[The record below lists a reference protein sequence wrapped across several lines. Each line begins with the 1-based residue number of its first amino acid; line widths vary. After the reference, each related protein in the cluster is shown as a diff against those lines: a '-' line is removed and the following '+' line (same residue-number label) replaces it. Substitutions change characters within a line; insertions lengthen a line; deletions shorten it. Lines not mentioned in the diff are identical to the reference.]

1 MRPGNLAAA
10 TLLGLA
16 LAGCGSSAGT
26 PDAPSSPDSRSAT
39 RASFEQAR
47 AHWRSLALVDYRYSF
62 RRSCFCVPAAIS
74 EVEILVRS
82 GQVTQVFY
90 ADTGQAVSPDG
101 YPTVDGLFET
111 LQRAFDDGAYE
122 IRAAYDPGRGYPTD
136 FYIDTSP
143 QIADEE
149 LGVQAR
155 DLRPAE

>member
-1 MRPGNLAAA
+1 MRLGNLAAMA
-10 TLLGLA
+10 VLGLA

-26 PDAPSSPDSRSAT
+26 PDGPSSPDNRSAA
-39 RASFEQAR
+39 RAAFEQAR
-47 AHWRSLALVDYRYSF
+47 ARWHSLGLADYRYSF
-62 RRSCFCVPAAIS
+62 QRSCFCAPGVTS
-74 EVEILVRS
+74 EVEIVVKA
-82 GQVTQVFY
+82 GQVAQVSY
-90 ADTGQAVSPDG
+90 AGTGQVVSPDG
-101 YPTVDGLFET
+101 YPTVDALFDT
-111 LQRAFDDGAYE
+111 LQRAFDGGAYE